1 MVRRLVTIMGGEL
14 HVESALGGGSDFSF
28 VLHFPLE
35 AAFLHTLPP
44 PAELRGSRVL
54 VVDDNTTNR
63 RIVREMLA
71 GAGATVDEA
80 PTADAGL
87 GALHRAH
94 LAGEPY
100 NLAIIDTH
108 IPDRGRFELAAT
120 GRSGPRHGS
129 TPPPM

>member
-44 PAELRGSRVL
+44 PAQLRGTRVL

-71 GAGATVDEA
+71 AAGGTVAQASTSA
-80 PTADAGL
+80 PRPGR
-87 GALHRAH
+87 LHPA
-94 LAGEPY
+94 P
-100 NLAIIDTH
+100 
-108 IPDRGRFELAAT
+108 AA
-120 GRSGPRHGS
+120 REPRHRPRS
-129 TPPPM
+129 YA

>member
-71 GAGATVDEA
+71 GAGATVGEA
-80 PTADAGL
+80 PPAGAGL
-87 GALHRAH
+87 GAPHRAQP
-94 LAGEPY
+94 AREPY
-100 NLAIIDTH
+100 NLPSTH
-108 IPDRGRFELAAT
+108 GPMPDRRRLALAVA
-120 GRSGPRHGS
+120 SG
-129 TPPPM
+129 T